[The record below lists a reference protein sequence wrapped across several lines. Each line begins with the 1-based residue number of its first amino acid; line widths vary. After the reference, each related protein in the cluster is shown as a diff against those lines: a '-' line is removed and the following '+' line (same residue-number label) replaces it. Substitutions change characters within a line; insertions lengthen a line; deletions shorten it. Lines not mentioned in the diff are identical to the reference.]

1 MTKNIDFNQAFVSL
15 SNSNIKPVYFLVGSD
30 QFLQDYFINE
40 LESCLFKNQPI
51 DKAVLMADDIGSKEV
66 VNKLNESD
74 LFSSKKLFILRN
86 PNSLRGKTREEF
98 IDYCSNPNTQ
108 HYLVIVYEEFVL
120 KNKFLK
126 TLGTNHGV
134 ISVSTPFENEMVKWV
149 KKFFE
154 QNGVRNISGILTKKI
169 IEAYGDSLFSLQNEI
184 DKLSLNF
191 SGDSE
196 FTDDE
201 LDNFISSTRGYKK
214 FELFNYLGKKETFLS
229 LKLGRSLVSQDSSML
244 ELLKPLN
251 EFYQELL
258 FAKIFSGT
266 NQAKKSFSLL
276 APSILRQLPMY
287 ANNYSGKEIVSA
299 LKRLGKIDKQ
309 IKSSQIDD
317 ESAITEFIFSATSD
331 G

>member
-1 MTKNIDFNQAFVSL
+1 M
-15 SNSNIKPVYFLVGSD
+15 
-30 QFLQDYFINE
+30 
-40 LESCLFKNQPI
+40 
-51 DKAVLMADDIGSKEV
+51 
-66 VNKLNESD
+66 
-74 LFSSKKLFILRN
+74 
-86 PNSLRGKTREEF
+86 
-98 IDYCSNPNTQ
+98 
-108 HYLVIVYEEFVL
+108 H
-120 KNKFLK
+120 
-126 TLGTNHGV
+126 
-134 ISVSTPFENEMVKWV
+134 
-149 KKFFE
+149 
-154 QNGVRNISGILTKKI
+154 
-169 IEAYGDSLFSLQNEI
+169 
-184 DKLSLNF
+184 
-191 SGDSE
+191 
-196 FTDDE
+196 
-201 LDNFISSTRGYKK
+201 
-214 FELFNYLGKKETFLS
+214 YLGKKETFLS

>member
-1 MTKNIDFNQAFVSL
+1 
-15 SNSNIKPVYFLVGSD
+15 
-30 QFLQDYFINE
+30 
-40 LESCLFKNQPI
+40 
-51 DKAVLMADDIGSKEV
+51 
-66 VNKLNESD
+66 
-74 LFSSKKLFILRN
+74 LFILRN

-98 IDYCSNPNTQ
+98 IDYCLNPNTQ
-108 HYLVIVYEEFVL
+108 HYLVIVYEEFGL
-120 KNKFLK
+120 KNKFLI

-154 QNGVRNISGILTKKI
+154 QNGVRNISGKLTKKI
-169 IEAYGDSLFSLQNEI
+169 IEAYGDSLFSLKNEI

-191 SGDSE
+191 SGDSV

>member
-1 MTKNIDFNQAFVSL
+1 M
-15 SNSNIKPVYFLVGSD
+15 
-30 QFLQDYFINE
+30 
-40 LESCLFKNQPI
+40 
-51 DKAVLMADDIGSKEV
+51 
-66 VNKLNESD
+66 
-74 LFSSKKLFILRN
+74 
-86 PNSLRGKTREEF
+86 
-98 IDYCSNPNTQ
+98 
-108 HYLVIVYEEFVL
+108 
-120 KNKFLK
+120 
-126 TLGTNHGV
+126 
-134 ISVSTPFENEMVKWV
+134 
-149 KKFFE
+149 
-154 QNGVRNISGILTKKI
+154 
-169 IEAYGDSLFSLQNEI
+169 
-184 DKLSLNF
+184 NF

-196 FTDDE
+196 FTEDE

-266 NQAKKSFSLL
+266 NQHKKSFSLL
-276 APSILRQLPMY
+276 APSILRQLPVY